1 VTAGKHHI
9 RRRTVFAAALL
20 LVAALLVWGCAPAP
34 KVPVPSP
41 GPAPE
46 AKLDKSLPPT
56 ALEKAGDDRLA
67 RGRHMLAVDAYL
79 AALSQNPGPLA
90 VSRMR
95 LNLALAYEGAGQRV
109 MALEQLRSMP
119 AKGGDPEVLT
129 KGLLMQAEL
138 ERKLGQLNQ
147 SSATLRRLAKMP
159 PRPLSEAEQRQVLDS
174 LAATQGALGQY
185 GQATGTLLE
194 LAGMEG
200 LVTPSLQLRLAR
212 TAGRASSGELE
223 AQLGKPRPPKLN
235 AILLLALARAQF
247 REGRLDE
254 ALSTLGQVDG
264 LVPDDAIGDQAKVLR
279 QEIKQAKLVDPVAV
293 GVLLP
298 LSGPWAQTGKEV
310 LAAVE
315 LGLGLYES
323 AAGKAPVL
331 YIADSRGRVME
342 SAAEVDKLVD
352 QHKVMAIIGPL
363 GAGPSLAAARQ
374 AQARQ
379 VPLISLARID
389 GVAQSGAYV
398 FQDSL
403 TPQRQVDGLL
413 TEAMSLRNKKRF
425 AVLAPDNSYG
435 RGFDGLLEKG
445 VIARGGETVRRVYYD
460 PKATDFT
467 QYVQTLVKLPPGK
480 YRPGAPDSPQP
491 VIDFEA
497 LFMPDGPQAVAMAA
511 SQLRYFDVTGVLL
524 MGTNLWHEA
533 RLVEL
538 ASRDVQGAIMPGCF
552 DPGSRDP
559 IVQKF
564 VAEYQKA
571 LQRTPSLLEAQGY
584 DAAQVLRHL
593 IRGNAAPRTRVAMR
607 DALAA
612 VKDLPGVCGPIT
624 MSPQRL
630 FDQPVIIFTVDRAG
644 FRPVQPQD
652 RIPPEPAPSADA
664 ATPPADQAQ
673 PGAPPLVQGQP
684 SGQ

>member
-1 VTAGKHHI
+1 MVTTGSQRF
-9 RRRTVFAAALL
+9 RRRTTFAVALF
-20 LVAALLVWGCAPAP
+20 LVAALFVWGCAPVP
-34 KVPVPSP
+34 KMPIPAP
-41 GPAPE
+41 GPSPE
-46 AKLDKSLPPT
+46 AKLDKNLPPSV
-56 ALEKAGDDRLA
+56 LEKVGDDRLA
-67 RGRHMLAVDAYL
+67 RGRYMFAVDAYL

-90 VSRMR
+90 ASRIR
-95 LNLALAYEGAGQRV
+95 FNLARANEGAGQRA
-109 MALEQLRSMP
+109 MALDQLRSMP
-119 AKGGDPEVLT
+119 VKGGDPEALT

-159 PRPLSEAEQRQVLDS
+159 PRPLSEAEQRQVLDF
-174 LAATQGALGQY
+174 LADTQSALGQY

-194 LAGMEG
+194 LAGLEG
-200 LVTPSLQLRLAR
+200 FVTPSLQLRLAK

-254 ALSTLGQVDG
+254 ALSTVGQVDG
-264 LVPDDAIGDQAKVLR
+264 LVPDDAIVQQAKLLR

-323 AAGKAPVL
+323 TAGKTPVL
-331 YIADSRGRVME
+331 FIADSKGRPME
-342 SAAEVDKLVD
+342 TGAEVDKLVD

-389 GVAQSGAYV
+389 GVAKSGPYV

-413 TEAMSLRNKKRF
+413 TEAMSLRSKKRF

-435 RGFDGLLEKG
+435 RGFSGLLGKG
-445 VIARGGETVRRVYYD
+445 VIARGGEVVRRVYYD

-467 QYVQTLVKLPPGK
+467 PYVQALVKLPPGK
-480 YRPGAPDSPQP
+480 YRPGAPDSPEP

-497 LFMPDGPQAVAMAA
+497 LFIPDGPQAVAMAA

-538 ASRDVQGAIMPGCF
+538 AARDVQGAIVPGCF
-552 DPGSRDP
+552 DPSSSEP
-559 IVQKF
+559 IVRGF

-571 LQRTPSLLEAQGY
+571 LDRTPALLEAQGY

-593 IRGNAAPRTRVAMR
+593 IRRESAPRTRQAMQK
-607 DALAA
+607 ALLT

-624 MSPQRL
+624 ISPQRL
-630 FDQPVIIFTVDRAG
+630 FDQLVVIFTVDRVG

-652 RIPPEPAPSADA
+652 RVEPEPVAPRQEQIQ
-664 ATPPADQAQ
+664 PANLPA
-673 PGAPPLVQGQP
+673 GQ
-684 SGQ
+684 